1 MECLDSPQRAG
12 LIHAFFAEREVAK
25 IPEAR
30 PPSRAPLP
38 DCHHRRRHHGRG
50 HHRVGAGCRPAVTM
64 IERDAE
70 SIARGQAN
78 VEKVYN
84 GLIAKGRMTK
94 RPRPPSWRA
103 TRPRPL

>member
-1 MECLDSPQRAG
+1 
-12 LIHAFFAEREVAK
+12 
-25 IPEAR
+25 
-30 PPSRAPLP
+30 
-38 DCHHRRRHHGRG
+38 
-50 HHRVGAGCRPAVTM
+50 M

-103 TRPRPL
+103 TRPRPAMTTLPMWTW